1 MPDLTAGTQLA
12 SNTSGFAVSDLE
24 SGKFVVSS
32 GGLVSVRNTVTS
44 GTLTA
49 TGSHTN
55 LIGTITVGS
64 GKSAGTLTSTIGGLI
79 RYVTQTTP
87 NLTGTGTATTVLV
100 DSAGGTIAAL
110 AAQDE
115 SVVTSYGTTV
125 PIDTNMKWI
134 TSTSGTGQASAMNI
148 LLDIHYDL

>member
-1 MPDLTAGTQLA
+1 MPDLTEGTQLA
-12 SNTSGFAVSDLE
+12 SNTNPFDTASLE
-24 SGKFVVSS
+24 AGKFIVDSAGV
-32 GGLVSVRNTVTS
+32 VSVRS
-44 GTLTA
+44 GGTLTA

-64 GKSAGTLTSTIGGLI
+64 GKSAGTLASTISGLI

-87 NLTGTGTATTVLV
+87 DLTGTGTATTVLV

-110 AAQDE
+110 AAQNE
-115 SVVTSYGTTV
+115 SVVTAYGTTV

-134 TSTSGTGQASAMNI
+134 ATTNGTGQASAMNI

>member
-1 MPDLTAGTQLA
+1 MADLTPGTQLT
-12 SNTSGFAVSDLE
+12 SNTSGFGVADLE
-24 SGKFVVSS
+24 AGKFSVSS
-32 GGLVSVRNTVTS
+32 GGVVSVRSS

-55 LIGTITVGS
+55 YLGTITVVGTA
-64 GKSAGTLTSTIGGLI
+64 KTAGTLASTISGLV

-100 DSAGGTIAAL
+100 DSAGGTIIAL
-110 AAQDE
+110 GAQVE
-115 SVVTSYGTTV
+115 STVTSYGTTV

-134 TSTSGTGQASAMNI
+134 STVDGTQATSMNI
-148 LLDIHYDL
+148 LLNVHYDL